1 MMIDLVEEE
10 GEIEIQVLLGDYL
23 DNSDTYIDMQ
33 SSSTSS
39 PTTTSSFSSLSKYQ
53 FTQPDLGL
61 EDKIVDIVLE
71 EIEFLQAHRYLI
83 QRNRGIPKDLTFY
96 QEVST
101 PSTPRGPLLA
111 VTHPSFYK
119 QAISIAGLTI

>member
-39 PTTTSSFSSLSKYQ
+39 PTTTSSFSSLSKY
-53 FTQPDLGL
+53 
-61 EDKIVDIVLE
+61 
-71 EIEFLQAHRYLI
+71 
-83 QRNRGIPKDLTFY
+83 
-96 QEVST
+96 
-101 PSTPRGPLLA
+101 
-111 VTHPSFYK
+111 
-119 QAISIAGLTI
+119 